1 MQIGD
6 EDSVICDALKKKKT
20 FISSRFVILCKS
32 YILKG
37 GQYVL
42 HIPVGDRFSRLS
54 FMSFKRCAM

>member
-1 MQIGD
+1 MPIGD
-6 EDSVICDALKKKKT
+6 EDSVICDALKKKT

-32 YILKG
+32 YILKV
-37 GQYVL
+37 GQYML